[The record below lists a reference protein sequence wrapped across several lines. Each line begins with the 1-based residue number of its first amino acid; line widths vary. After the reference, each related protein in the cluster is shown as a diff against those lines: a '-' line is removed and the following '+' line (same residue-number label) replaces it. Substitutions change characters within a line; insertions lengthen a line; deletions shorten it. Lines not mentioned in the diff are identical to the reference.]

1 MQRLYEEHKLLTYPR
16 TDSRYLTK
24 DIVATF
30 PERLAALTSNGYADV
45 TRQIRAEKRSIAPG
59 CINDAKVSDHHAIIP
74 TEERLSKH
82 SLTSDERRIYELV
95 VKRFLAN
102 FLGPYEYEQT
112 RVHLN
117 VNGEH
122 FTCHGNVTVD
132 LGWKGIDLIGEEDEP
147 EEDASKN
154 RSLPKLQQG
163 QTLKGVSVSIREG
176 QTKPPARFTEGTL
189 LAATEN
195 PQAFVSDKHAQ
206 SVLHK
211 AGGIGTP
218 ATRADI
224 IEKLFKSFYIE
235 KQGQSLV
242 PTSKGIQLIDIVP
255 DDLTS
260 PLLTAQWEERLE
272 RIARGQEKSAAFTSD
287 MRTFAT
293 ELVKAVK
300 NSDKQYRHD
309 NMTRTPCPNCGKF
322 LLEVKTKKGK
332 MLVCQ
337 DRECGYRRNLEQTSN
352 ARCPKCHKR
361 LTVVGDGD
369 KRIYTCSCGF
379 REKFDR
385 FNQELRKKRNTSSK
399 RDVQNYMRKQK
410 QQESI
415 GANAFADAWAKA
427 LEKDE

>member
-1 MQRLYEEHKLLTYPR
+1 MKM
-16 TDSRYLTK
+16 
-24 DIVATF
+24 
-30 PERLAALTSNGYADV
+30 
-45 TRQIRAEKRSIAPG
+45 
-59 CINDAKVSDHHAIIP
+59 
-74 TEERLSKH
+74 
-82 SLTSDERRIYELV
+82 
-95 VKRFLAN
+95 
-102 FLGPYEYEQT
+102 
-112 RVHLN
+112 
-117 VNGEH
+117 
-122 FTCHGNVTVD
+122 
-132 LGWKGIDLIGEEDEP
+132 
-147 EEDASKN
+147 
-154 RSLPKLQQG
+154 
-163 QTLKGVSVSIREG
+163 
-176 QTKPPARFTEGTL
+176 
-189 LAATEN
+189 
-195 PQAFVSDKHAQ
+195 PQAFVSDKHA
-206 SVLHK
+206 SPFSTK
-211 AGGIGTP
+211 PAAIGTP

-260 PLLTAQWEERLE
+260 PLLTAEWEERLE

-361 LTVVGDGD
+361 LTVVGDGRQTHLHLHLRLPRKIRPLQPGATKKTQHLLQTRRPKLHAQTKAARKHRR
-369 KRIYTCSCGF
+369 KR
-379 REKFDR
+379 
-385 FNQELRKKRNTSSK
+385 LRRRLGQSPG
-399 RDVQNYMRKQK
+399 
-410 QQESI
+410 E
-415 GANAFADAWAKA
+415 G
-427 LEKDE
+427 